1 MQEDVLDRIREQY
14 GGMSKGH
21 KKIASFILEHY
32 DQAVFM
38 TAARLG
44 DALRI
49 SESTVVRFASELG
62 YDGYPSMQRA
72 LQEMIRSRL
81 TSTQRIR
88 AAGDLRGAAG
98 FAVCCDPVGYRQAA
112 ADERRRRS
120 TGV

>member
-49 SESTVVRFASELG
+49 SESTLCGRNRLQRVSGVSESPGGL
-62 YDGYPSMQRA
+62 
-72 LQEMIRSRL
+72 
-81 TSTQRIR
+81 
-88 AAGDLRGAAG
+88 
-98 FAVCCDPVGYRQAA
+98 C
-112 ADERRRRS
+112 AD
-120 TGV
+120 